1 MVNGAGET
9 FCLSWSGLVAQR
21 PAWVGRYID
30 TGGSILGHS
39 LPTVFLL
46 SIHRGGQCMWAH
58 LLAALLSLRTVGN
71 GGEGSQEV
79 CFDLL
84 TQSKKP
90 DCVF

>member
-1 MVNGAGET
+1 
-9 FCLSWSGLVAQR
+9 
-21 PAWVGRYID
+21 
-30 TGGSILGHS
+30 
-39 LPTVFLL
+39 
-46 SIHRGGQCMWAH
+46 MWAH

-71 GGEGSQEV
+71 GGEGPQEV